1 MNRYKQIYD
10 SAVSKRYKLRDEYA
24 KLQFSSDEYAKFTK
38 FKKIKKDIIY
48 FYFIVSVVVAI
59 ILLIICV
66 KHNELFN
73 NIWLTYFAILALC
86 SILLFTALGIITQIM
101 QKASDNKRNE
111 EISVKDEAKIA
122 TDDLA
127 KLSIVLLAIDNHNS
141 YLNLAKKSSKLESE
155 ASKLCEI
162 YKEIGNEMAS
172 GKATSEDYINFYQEN
187 LLNKEKD
194 I

>member
-10 SAVSKRYKLRDEYA
+10 YAVSKRYKLREEYA
-24 KLQFSSDEYAKFTK
+24 KKQFSSDEYQKLTK
-38 FKKIKKDIIY
+38 FKKIKKDILY
-48 FYFIVSVVVAI
+48 FYFIGAVVIAV

-73 NIWLTYFAILALC
+73 KIWITFFAILSLVT
-86 SILLFTALGIITQIM
+86 IFLFTALGIITQTLQI
-101 QKASDNKRNE
+101 ASDKKRNE
-111 EISVKDEAKIA
+111 ELSIKDEAKMA

-127 KLSIVLLAIDNHNS
+127 KLSIALLALDNHNS
-141 YLNLAKKSSKLESE
+141 YLNLAKKNGKLAEE

-162 YKEIGNEMAS
+162 YKEIGNENAS
-172 GKATSEDYINFYQEN
+172 NKATSEDFINFYQET

-194 I
+194 N